1 MSNKINSVKEKLIND
16 YIKKIDMAIDNYNSA
31 IESDEEIFNLLIEII
46 NVFEKDIPNL
56 HDSLLIRTGTE
67 IRDVN
72 TTRALLIMYLADNG
86 IEYKGKPVED
96 NANERRFWNSL
107 IHWFETELP
116 SMELLKGKYLQWD
129 NLD

>member
-31 IESDEEIFNLLIEII
+31 IESDEEIFDLLIEII

-67 IRDVN
+67 IRDAARYGDTVWN
-72 TTRALLIMYLADNG
+72 VREYRPDLLQ
-86 IEYKGKPVED
+86 
-96 NANERRFWNSL
+96 R
-107 IHWFETELP
+107 
-116 SMELLKGKYLQWD
+116 
-129 NLD
+129 